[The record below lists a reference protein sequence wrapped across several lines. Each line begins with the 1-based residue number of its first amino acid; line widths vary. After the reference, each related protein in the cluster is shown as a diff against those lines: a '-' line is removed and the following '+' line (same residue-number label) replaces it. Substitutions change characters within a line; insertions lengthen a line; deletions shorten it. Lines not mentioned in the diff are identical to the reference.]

1 MFETDKTLMAIIL
14 ENLTED
20 GMSISALSRILSG
33 KGIRIHRL
41 ELSGYLK
48 ALSDMGIIKERDIKP
63 AKVFSIMQAQ
73 KKTLYQKIGEIVSR
87 EETDEDKRATLA
99 LFVMNRLFRRA
110 IFGKELRMTGLS
122 GTPNARRANDK
133 ERAEA
138 IAVVSKL
145 GIKIQSSDEALVSNA
160 NIIQAYNKILAAMLV
175 ELSGLK
181 PYLSDTKQK
190 TLIEE

>member
-1 MFETDKTLMAIIL
+1 MFETEKALMAIIL

-20 GMSISALSRILSG
+20 GMSISALSRILNA

-48 ALSDMGIIKERDIKP
+48 ALSDMGMIRERDIKP
-63 AKVFSIMQAQ
+63 AKVFSITQTQ
-73 KKTLYQKIGEIVSR
+73 KKTIYQKIGEIVSR
-87 EETDEDKRATLA
+87 EENDEDKRATLA

-110 IFGKELRMTGLS
+110 IFGKELRMTGIT
-122 GTPNARRANDK
+122 GTPNARKASDK

-138 IAVVSKL
+138 LAIL
-145 GIKIQSSDEALVSNA
+145 TRIGIKIQPSDEALLSNVNQA
-160 NIIQAYNKILAAMLV
+160 QAYNRVLSAMLV
-175 ELSGLK
+175 ELSSLK

-190 TLIEE
+190 TLIED